1 MEGPDGPLY
10 ALANNRDGGGNPQKD
25 DDKIIR
31 LKPAVGVK

>member
-1 MEGPDGPLY
+1 MVEGPDGPLY
-10 ALANNRDGGGNPQKD
+10 ALANNRDGGGNPH